1 MVILAE
7 YIDLLWIQLIILPYT
22 IVKYLA
28 WYAKWIY
35 NFHILK
41 KAYGPE
47 EQLYLIRKNL
57 GIGQHQFNAIEEHT
71 IDDYLRKELWI
82 KEKFKVWKIEQ
93 DEEMKK
99 SMADNP
105 KYKAYRRYMKNNG
118 PGRMTFED

>member
-1 MVILAE
+1 M
-7 YIDLLWIQLIILPYT
+7 Y
-22 IVKYLA
+22 

-35 NFHILK
+35 NFNILK
-41 KAYGPE
+41 KPYGLE

-71 IDDYLRKELWI
+71 LEDYLRKELWI
-82 KEKFKVWKIEQ
+82 KEKFKVWKFQ
-93 DEEMKK
+93 QEEDMKK